1 MASFWNLHAEAGC
14 QLHGGHGC
22 HFSPGPLYELLSPR
36 APPPVH
42 VRGFRR
48 PSTGI
53 LYSGHKVSTED
64 TMITDS
70 DRHMDAFENSIS
82 DRPSGGNLL
91 SLGNEE
97 SLNFSLRLSHPGSN
111 IYFSSYRAQ
120 GFYKHYWGYVRG
132 SFLSHTGHCSHSH
145 PTGWQLLLA
154 GRPGFCIQKSAT
166 TVWVGNEPDSKSGQW
181 H

>member
-1 MASFWNLHAEAGC
+1 MQKQDDSCTVAMGVTSPQVLCMNYSALGRPLLFTW
-14 QLHGGHGC
+14 GG
-22 HFSPGPLYELLSPR
+22 SEGPPQESSIQDTRYQPR
-36 APPPVH
+36 TQSSLTV
-42 VRGFRR
+42 
-48 PSTGI
+48 TG
-53 LYSGHKVSTED
+53 T
-64 TMITDS
+64 
-70 DRHMDAFENSIS
+70 MDAFENSIS

-97 SLNFSLRLSHPGSN
+97 SLRFSLRLNHPGSN

-154 GRPGFCIQKSAT
+154 SRPGFCIQNPAT
-166 TVWVGNEPDSKSGQW
+166 TIWVGNEPDSKSGQW

>member
-1 MASFWNLHAEAGC
+1 MQKQDDSCMVAMGVTSPQVLCINYSALGRPLLFTW
-14 QLHGGHGC
+14 GG
-22 HFSPGPLYELLSPR
+22 SEGPPQESSIQDTRYQPR
-36 APPPVH
+36 TQWSLTA
-42 VRGFRR
+42 
-48 PSTGI
+48 TGTWMP
-53 LYSGHKVSTED
+53 LKTVFLTGHQEGTYFLWVTRK
-64 TMITDS
+64 
-70 DRHMDAFENSIS
+70 
-82 DRPSGGNLL
+82 
-91 SLGNEE
+91 

-154 GRPGFCIQKSAT
+154 GRPGFCIQNSAT
-166 TVWVGNEPDSKSGQW
+166 TVWVGNKSDSKSGQW